1 MTDRP
6 TIDEDTH
13 RKVTAHHEA
22 GHAVA
27 AVMRGGSSLR
37 SITLEPDGLGGL
49 TLHRG
54 FRWDLGFIAY
64 AGQWAEAYY
73 ADCAGILPRGL
84 TAAEYLKSGLD
95 EAREWLEYAHPDET
109 EEHDDWAHIVAH
121 LDDMAAMMTAV
132 PAHQRPTDDG
142 VLSVWARELEA
153 VWPAIQTVAARLL
166 AGDVLEDSDVRGIV
180 GR

>member
-6 TIDEDTH
+6 TIDPDTH

-37 SITLEPDGLGGL
+37 SVTFDPDGLGGL
-49 TLHRG
+49 TLWRG
-54 FRWDLGFIAY
+54 SRWDLGFIAY
-64 AGQWAEAYY
+64 AGQWAEAHYG
-73 ADCAGILPRGL
+73 DRAGILPRGL
-84 TAAEYLKSGLD
+84 TAAQYLNSGLD
-95 EAREWLEYAHPDET
+95 EAREWLEDNPDEDT
-109 EEHDDWAHIVAH
+109 DEHDDWAHIVAH

-142 VLSVWARELEA
+142 VLSGWARELEA
-153 VWPAIQTVAARLL
+153 GWPAIQAVAARLL
-166 AGDVLEDSDVRGIV
+166 AGDVLTDADVRRIV